1 MWIWP
6 SNLSTSAISSAES
19 AKALR
24 ITSKIFVSST
34 VDTWNFVPSPTS
46 TSNSQTREKF
56 IELAMKNYES
66 SLIGYASTLL
76 NDVDLARDVV
86 QDTFI
91 RLCQQDIEKVRDNLK
106 SWLFTVCRNRA
117 LDLLRKNKRK
127 QFLDEKQWENLEA
140 TGLQPDEQIE
150 QQERLAR
157 ITHYLERL
165 TDNQREV
172 IILKFQQD
180 LSYLEIQTITGLT
193 KSNIGFLIH
202 TGIKRLQEIL
212 PAEVRL

>member
-1 MWIWP
+1 MWILLL
-6 SNLSTSAISSAES
+6 SSSTSATSSAELTE
-19 AKALR
+19 APENTPKVFA
-24 ITSKIFVSST
+24 TSN
-34 VDTWNFVPSPTS
+34 VDTKYLVPSPTS
-46 TSNSQTREKF
+46 TSNPPTREKF
-56 IELAMKNYES
+56 IEQAMVNYES

-91 RLCQQDIEKVRDNLK
+91 RLCQQDIEKVRENLK

-117 LDLLRKNKRK
+117 LDLLRKDKRK
-127 QFLDEKQWENLEA
+127 QPLAEAQWNNIEA
-140 TGLQPDEQIE
+140 PGLQPDDEIE
-150 QQERLAR
+150 KQERLTR
-157 ITHYLERL
+157 LTRYLERL

-180 LSYLEIQTITGLT
+180 LSYREIQTITGLT
-193 KSNIGFLIH
+193 TGNIGFLIH

-212 PAEVRL
+212 PDDLRP